1 MVHASHVGRTFRTR
15 ARVRL
20 SETDAFGVV
29 YYANYFVYFDVA
41 RQDLLRRARLLE
53 FLHRRQ
59 LSFVAASARCEYH
72 ASARLNDLLNLEV
85 KVDRLGD
92 SSVIYDH
99 VISRARDSTKLA
111 TGRVVDVL
119 LDGKGATRRLPALV
133 KSRLTR

>member
-1 MVHASHVGRTFRTR
+1 
-15 ARVRL
+15 VRL

-53 FLHRRQ
+53 FLRRKH
-59 LSFVAASARCEYH
+59 LTFVAASARCEYH

-92 SSVIYDH
+92 SSVVYDH
-99 VISRARDSTKLA
+99 VVSRARDSAKLA

-119 LDGKGATRRLPALV
+119 LDDKGATRRLPALV